1 MSPALPVKLQGM
13 LAELQGIEEL
23 TEKYEVLIE
32 MGQELPDIPQAMK
45 TPEHMVQGCQ
55 SLVHIYGELDSA
67 GKLRFHGYADAKIV
81 NGLLALLVLGLSGL
95 SPEEFL
101 EVSPDFIKSTGV
113 SQTLTPSRIN
123 GFYNIFEK
131 MKLEALRF
139 LGKNEAAKRFPA
151 N

>member
-1 MSPALPVKLQGM
+1 MSQGLPGKLQGM
-13 LAELQGIEEL
+13 LAELEGIEDL
-23 TEKYEVLIE
+23 TEKYQVLIE
-32 MGQELPDIPQAMK
+32 MGEELSDIPAAMK
-45 TPEHMVQGCQ
+45 TPEHMVQGCL
-55 SLVHIYGELDSA
+55 SLVHVYGELDSA
-67 GKLRFHGYADAKIV
+67 GKLDFHGYADAKIV

-95 SPEEFL
+95 SPEEF
-101 EVSPDFIKSTGV
+101 VGISPDFIKSTGV

-139 LGKNEAAKRFPA
+139 LGKNETGKRFPA